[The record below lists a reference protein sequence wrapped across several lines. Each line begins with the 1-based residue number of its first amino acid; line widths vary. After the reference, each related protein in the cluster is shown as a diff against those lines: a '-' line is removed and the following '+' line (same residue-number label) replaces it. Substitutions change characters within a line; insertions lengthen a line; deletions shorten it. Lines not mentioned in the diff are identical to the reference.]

1 MTSGLRHYDLQA
13 GSWQQE
19 LACAFTLGLKC
30 ALHVVH
36 KKALA
41 HSIGST
47 SLIDCF
53 KPAKYT
59 PHVLRYFT
67 LLLFFIKRFL
77 GNFLVEMEAMKDGS
91 NFFHFSKSSCSSNNF
106 FFLPRIFFV
115 QRIHSSLRGKEGKWS
130 SVEK

>member
-106 FFLPRIFFV
+106 FFLPRFFF